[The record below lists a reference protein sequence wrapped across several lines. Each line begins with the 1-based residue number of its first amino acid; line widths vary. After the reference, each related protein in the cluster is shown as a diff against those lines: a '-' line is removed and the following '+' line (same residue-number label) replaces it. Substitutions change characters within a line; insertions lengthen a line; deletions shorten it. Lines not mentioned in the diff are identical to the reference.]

1 MKIMHYVFPKLNFF
15 FRFSLLCSNVMN
27 LNVTTENAFVVLLP
41 SKNNEN
47 LWNVTHKD
55 LSRTN
60 EEEFSKTIWR
70 KKKNNKAALTTF

>member
-1 MKIMHYVFPKLNFF
+1 
-15 FRFSLLCSNVMN
+15 MN
-27 LNVTTENAFVVLLP
+27 LNVTTENAFVVLLLP

-70 KKKNNKAALTTF
+70 KKKNNKATLTTF